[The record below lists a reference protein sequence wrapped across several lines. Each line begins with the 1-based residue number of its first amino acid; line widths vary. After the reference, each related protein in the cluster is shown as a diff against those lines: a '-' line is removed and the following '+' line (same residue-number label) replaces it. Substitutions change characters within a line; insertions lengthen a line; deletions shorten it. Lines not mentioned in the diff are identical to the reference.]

1 MGPLLVFAA
10 LIAAALLLVYRLLR
24 TSHGKTLHA
33 PKSPAVT
40 GAEKDP
46 YNDIRSL
53 PADFDWAATPPL
65 KVWPF
70 KPKYHLSMAL
80 ENIDVSSFIEIDN
93 TYRDRMRIRRS
104 VMDEHRQA
112 TMQCNSVAGPAVLEF
127 YDWMLSTYLPRRFPS
142 IYKPVVT
149 PSGPHLHN
157 TVSGTDLPVR
167 STSPMAALETLGEHV
182 DTDFLFLLPSST
194 APDGSPIYH
203 LQAFVTCFPAG
214 FSTREKCGKPLATIH
229 APVPGYVAKLEKSMD
244 RFFARIEIGKMVRRS
259 NWSISTN
266 DRLFSDGGNHMY
278 ADTEQGKPIETNNKT
293 LDVGQP
299 DLDRK
304 IEEQKRDVVVED
316 CRLRCERQT
325 LHRLPKTKALV
336 FAFKTYLY
344 RLDEVKEEGLGPVLA
359 EAIEGL
365 GKGSVPDMAFYKR
378 GVVWGEKVGTYLK
391 S

>member
-1 MGPLLVFAA
+1 MGPLLVLAA
-10 LIAAALLLVYRLLR
+10 LIAAALLLIYRLLR
-24 TSHGKTLHA
+24 SSYGKTLHA
-33 PKSPAVT
+33 STSPAVT
-40 GAEKDP
+40 GTEKDP
-46 YNDIRSL
+46 YNNIQSL
-53 PADFDWAATPPL
+53 PAEFDWAATPPI

-80 ENIDVSSFIEIDN
+80 ENIDISSFIEIDN
-93 TYRDRMRIRRS
+93 TYRDRMQIRRA
-104 VMDEHRQA
+104 VMDEHREA
-112 TMQCNSVAGPAVLEF
+112 TLQCNSVAGPAVLEF
-127 YDWMLSTYLPRRFPS
+127 YDWMLSTYLPKRFPS
-142 IYKPVVT
+142 IYKPVAT

-157 TVSGTDLPVR
+157 KFSGTDLPVR
-167 STSPMAALETLGEHV
+167 PTSPMAALETLGEHV

-203 LQAFVTCFPAG
+203 LQAFITCFPAG
-214 FSTREKCGKPLATIH
+214 FSTREKCGKPLAAIH

-244 RFFARIEIGKMVRRS
+244 RFFARIEVGKMVRRS
-259 NWSISTN
+259 NWSISTD

-278 ADTEQGKPIETNNKT
+278 ADAEQGKPIETNNKT
-293 LDVGQP
+293 LNVGQP

-316 CRLRCERQT
+316 CRVRCERQT
-325 LHRLPKTKALV
+325 LHRLQTTGALV

-378 GVVWGEKVGTYLK
+378 GVVWGEKVVAYLN

>member
-1 MGPLLVFAA
+1 MGPILVFAA
-10 LIAAALLLVYRLLR
+10 LIAAVLLLLYRLLR
-24 TSHGKTLHA
+24 NSYGKTVHI
-33 PKSPAVT
+33 SSAVT
-40 GAEKDP
+40 GTEKNP
-46 YNDIRSL
+46 YNDIQSL
-53 PADFDWAATPPL
+53 PAEFDWAATPPL
-65 KVWPF
+65 KIWPF

-80 ENIDVSSFIEIDN
+80 ENIDIPSFIEIDN
-93 TYRDRMRIRRS
+93 TYRDRMRLRRS
-104 VMDEHRQA
+104 VMDEHREA
-112 TMQCNSVAGPAVLEF
+112 TLQCNSVATPAVLEF
-127 YDWMLSTYLPRRFPS
+127 YEWMLSTYLPKRFPS
-142 IYKPVVT
+142 IYTSIVT

-157 TVSGTDLPVR
+157 TVSDTDLPIR
-167 STSPMAALETLGEHV
+167 PTSPMAALETLGEHV
-182 DTDFLFLLPSST
+182 DTDFLFLLPSR
-194 APDGSPIYH
+194 APDGTSIYH

-214 FSTREKCGKPLATIH
+214 FSTREKCGKPLAAIH

-244 RFFARIEIGKMVRRS
+244 RFFARIEVGKMVRRS
-259 NWSISTN
+259 NWSISTD

-278 ADTEQGKPIETNNKT
+278 ADAEQGKPIETNNKT
-293 LDVGQP
+293 LDVEQP

-325 LHRLPKTKALV
+325 LHRLPETKALV

-344 RLDEVKEEGLGPVLA
+344 QLDEVKEEGLGPVLA

-378 GVVWGEKVGTYLK
+378 GVVWGDKVIAYLN